1 MALIGAPSHS
11 APLHSLYQATYMT
24 NLQGL
29 PESRVFVHGKT
40 YFFLEGGGD
49 TNVFLYEMDPHIQR
63 FAGDPSI
70 SLSTPKVVLSLSKLV
85 GAFCALFES
94 DTVLADKREMSILYQ
109 MLTKAPETGL
119 TPSAYSLP
127 WSLYFWRESHKPIKK
142 AIRSVHPKI

>member
-11 APLHSLYQATYMT
+11 APLHSLYQAIYMT

-40 YFFLEGGGD
+40 Y
-49 TNVFLYEMDPHIQR
+49 
-63 FAGDPSI
+63 
-70 SLSTPKVVLSLSKLV
+70 STPKVVLSLSKLV
-85 GAFCALFES
+85 AAFCALFES

-127 WSLYFWRESHKPIKK
+127 WSLYSWRESHKPFKK
-142 AIRSVHPKI
+142 AISSVHKKIKKTTIK